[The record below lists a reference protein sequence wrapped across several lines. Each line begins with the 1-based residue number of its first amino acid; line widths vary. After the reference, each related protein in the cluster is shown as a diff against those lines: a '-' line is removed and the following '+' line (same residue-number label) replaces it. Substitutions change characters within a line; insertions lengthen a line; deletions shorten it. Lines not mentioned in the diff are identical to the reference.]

1 MKKIIS
7 LFAAIVVVFSV
18 QSCKRTSDSDGNSL
32 NDMDANQGG
41 LIGKRALFRETTV
54 NNTLTYYYSG
64 YNMVSAIGT
73 NDATQLSYNGTNVDK
88 ITYNGTVNADL
99 VAYTQNY
106 NYDANNNI
114 TSIIE
119 TKNVTLNGQTVPRKY
134 KSEILVK
141 YKPNKSV
148 DSLIVK
154 TGEIVAGQNF
164 AYTNYSRAA
173 LTYTNDNVTKL
184 VNNNGVISSSG
195 QFVPSIVLT
204 TYKFE
209 NYDDKKN
216 PYSLIPFAYVLSKT
230 IDEMGN
236 AYKLSK
242 NNPRKMSFQT
252 HLMPNPSQVTTT
264 NTYDPQDYMLS
275 SFNVFYQYKPF

>member
-1 MKKIIS
+1 
-7 LFAAIVVVFSV
+7 
-18 QSCKRTSDSDGNSL
+18 
-32 NDMDANQGG
+32 
-41 LIGKRALFRETTV
+41 
-54 NNTLTYYYSG
+54 
-64 YNMVSAIGT
+64 
-73 NDATQLSYNGTNVDK
+73 
-88 ITYNGTVNADL
+88 
-99 VAYTQNY
+99 
-106 NYDANNNI
+106 
-114 TSIIE
+114 
-119 TKNVTLNGQTVPRKY
+119 
-134 KSEILVK
+134 VK
-141 YKPNKSV
+141 
-148 DSLIVK
+148 
-154 TGEIVAGQNF
+154 
-164 AYTNYSRAA
+164 
-173 LTYTNDNVTKL
+173 
-184 VNNNGVISSSG
+184 NNGVISSTG